1 VDAGRVCPPYT
12 SSQRLDAGA
21 RVSLP
26 DGAMYRTPSW
36 GRGILSGA
44 PAPRFDK
51 GLAELWLKPTSA
63 PSSRIH
69 RLVLTWAVC
78 VSKVRQVGRS
88 MSDGRIEV
96 QVGKWAR
103 NGVFLGHLVR
113 FTGEEVSA

>member
-1 VDAGRVCPPYT
+1 MRAGSAPPYT

-44 PAPRFDK
+44 PSPRFDK

-69 RLVLTWAVC
+69 RLVLSWAGC
-78 VSKVRQVGRS
+78 VSKVRQGGGG
-88 MSDGRIEV
+88 MSDGGVEGEGR
-96 QVGKWAR
+96 KWGR
-103 NGVFLGHLVR
+103 KRV
-113 FTGEEVSA
+113 

>member
-1 VDAGRVCPPYT
+1 MNAGRVCPPYT

-51 GLAELWLKPTSA
+51 RLAELWPKTHLGAIIANSSA
-63 PSSRIH
+63 RAYVGGM
-69 RLVLTWAVC
+69 RLEGSAGW
-78 VSKVRQVGRS
+78 
-88 MSDGRIEV
+88 
-96 QVGKWAR
+96 
-103 NGVFLGHLVR
+103 
-113 FTGEEVSA
+113 EEHV